1 MEITTAYTDNNYKIH
16 VARNILEHT
25 LNTYTENYEHVYYIV
40 DEQVYSLYE
49 NTKLAFVAEPLVVT
63 GGESF
68 KYASPLMH
76 TMEELLARG
85 IKRNSL
91 LVVIGGGA
99 TGDAGGFIASIVLR
113 GVDYIHVPTTLLA
126 HDSAI
131 GGKTAINSEHGKNLI
146 GAFYR
151 PKAVIYDLEF
161 LNTLPREELLS
172 GFGEVFKHAMIN
184 SPELLNEL
192 LESTADEISLS
203 VLTPYIIKGI
213 ETKMNVV
220 LQDEHESG
228 VRKFLNLGHTLGH
241 AIEYRYKIPHGQA
254 VMLGI
259 IGSLF
264 ISNELNRTNF
274 NIDFYEV
281 YMAKHGYPVEL
292 LKHMDVKEM
301 TDLMLQ
307 DKKNHQ
313 SGFISYVVFED
324 SSTLTV
330 ADIHLDDITIML
342 NQLKE
347 RFE

>member
-1 MEITTAYTDNNYKIH
+1 MEITTAYKDNNYKIY
-16 VARNILEHT
+16 VARNILEDT
-25 LNTYTENYEHVYYIV
+25 LNTYTANYEQVYYIV
-40 DEQVYSLYE
+40 DEQVYGLYE
-49 NTKLAFVAEPLVVT
+49 STKLAFISEPLVVT

-68 KYASPLMH
+68 KYVSPLMH
-76 TMEELLARG
+76 TMEDLLARG
-85 IKRNSL
+85 IKRSSL
-91 LVVIGGGA
+91 IVVIGGGA

-161 LNTLPREELLS
+161 LDTLPRDELLS

-184 SPELLNEL
+184 SPALLNEL
-192 LESTADEISLS
+192 LEATEDEISLS
-203 VLTPYIIKGI
+203 FLTPYIVKGI
-213 ETKMNVV
+213 ETKMNIV
-220 LQDEHESG
+220 LQDEHEG
-228 VRKFLNLGHTLGH
+228 GMRKFLNLGHTLGH

-264 ISNELNRTNF
+264 ISNELNSTNF
-274 NIDFYEV
+274 DIDFYTA
-281 YMAKHGYPVEL
+281 YMKQHSYPVEL
-292 LKHMDVKEM
+292 LKKMDVQEM
-301 TDLMLQ
+301 LALMLQ

-313 SGFISYVVFED
+313 SDYISYVVFED
-324 SSTLTV
+324 ENTLTV
-330 ADIHLDDITIML
+330 TDILIDDITNML
-342 NQLKE
+342 RRLKE
-347 RFE
+347 RI